1 MPSPTNSSI
10 TRLSMRSCAK
20 ASSSNSSTDRKERR
34 RLMTMTEDVAGFAA
48 AFSLVTAPAEL
59 LPRVREAFLDS
70 FAVMLAGSREESAR
84 IAARWIRTERAEGS
98 CAVIAQ
104 RDFRTS
110 PANAALANGVA
121 AHTLYY
127 DHFGHQSAVMVPCV
141 LAAGEAKGCSGREL
155 IEAYI
160 VGVEVSALLAKGMGK
175 EAQGI
180 GLHPAGVCGSL
191 GAAAAAGKIF
201 HLGSEQN
208 QIALGIA
215 ASLTAGLSQN
225 FGTMVKPLHLGNAA
239 RNGIMAAQLAAA
251 GFTANPQIFDQ
262 AGGFFGALSAE
273 ETSEKL
279 GKHFRFL
286 QPGIAFKAYPCP
298 YSSQRAVDAIIKI
311 AERHNMIPDDVTE
324 ITCAAAPKTFR
335 VLIHHRPTTSLEAK
349 FSLEYLLAAG
359 LKLRTIDEE
368 CFSPEHVNDPEM
380 RGLVEKVR
388 SIDAPLEREIP
399 GEGDVTVQVRT
410 RAAVFEE
417 TVTYAPGRPKN
428 PLTWERLAEKYRAC
442 ARQGE
447 IQEPTLSRSLEML
460 SRIED
465 IDDVRDLMRIFATQ
479 DLAREQVR

>member
-1 MPSPTNSSI
+1 M
-10 TRLSMRSCAK
+10 
-20 ASSSNSSTDRKERR
+20 
-34 RLMTMTEDVAGFAA
+34 
-48 AFSLVTAPAEL
+48 
-59 LPRVREAFLDS
+59 
-70 FAVMLAGSREESAR
+70 
-84 IAARWIRTERAEGS
+84 
-98 CAVIAQ
+98 IAQ

-121 AHTLYY
+121 AHTLDY

-201 HLGSEQN
+201 RLGPEQI

-311 AERHNMIPDDVTE
+311 AERHNVIPDDVTE

-417 TVTYAPGRPKN
+417 TVTYAPGHPKN

>member
-1 MPSPTNSSI
+1 
-10 TRLSMRSCAK
+10 
-20 ASSSNSSTDRKERR
+20 
-34 RLMTMTEDVAGFAA
+34 MTMTEDVTGFVA
-48 AFSLVTAPAEL
+48 AFSLRTAPAEL

-70 FAVMLAGSREESAR
+70 FGVMLAGSREESAQ
-84 IAARWIRTERAEGS
+84 IAARWIRSERAAGP

-121 AHTLYY
+121 AHTLDY

-141 LAAGEAKGCSGREL
+141 LAAGEAKGVIGREL

-175 EAQGI
+175 EAQEL

-191 GAAAAAGKIF
+191 GAAAAAAKIF
-201 HLGSEQN
+201 GLTREQI

-251 GFTANPQIFDQ
+251 GFTANPKILDQ
-262 AGGFFGALSAE
+262 RGGFFSALRAE

-279 GKHFRFL
+279 GKNFRFL

-298 YSSQRAVDAIIKI
+298 YSSQRAVAAIIKI
-311 AERHNMIPDDVTE
+311 SERHNLTPDDVSE
-324 ITCAAAPKTFR
+324 ITCAAAPNTFR

-359 LKLRTIDEE
+359 RSWRHLRAHSSSSHARPRGE
-368 CFSPEHVNDPEM
+368 SPQHRCAASTRNAWRRRRYRSGANP
-380 RGLVEKVR
+380 RGRVR
-388 SIDAPLEREIP
+388 RNGDLRSRSSKKSADLGKTRRKIP
-399 GEGDVTVQVRT
+399 RL
-410 RAAVFEE
+410 R
-417 TVTYAPGRPKN
+417 APGRSPRTGPF
-428 PLTWERLAEKYRAC
+428 PLVRDAKSDRGHRRRE
-442 ARQGE
+442 
-447 IQEPTLSRSLEML
+447 RSLAAFCDRRFAGE
-460 SRIED
+460 RAH
-465 IDDVRDLMRIFATQ
+465 VRR
-479 DLAREQVR
+479 R

>member
-1 MPSPTNSSI
+1 MS
-10 TRLSMRSCAK
+10 
-20 ASSSNSSTDRKERR
+20 
-34 RLMTMTEDVAGFAA
+34 MTEDIAGFAA
-48 AFSLVTAPAEL
+48 SFSLKTAPAEL

-70 FAVMLAGSREESAR
+70 FGVMLAGSREESAQ
-84 IAARWIRTERAEGS
+84 IAGRWVRSQGAEGQ
-98 CAVIAQ
+98 CAVVAQ
-104 RDFRTS
+104 RGFRTS
-110 PANAALANGVA
+110 AANAALANGVA
-121 AHTLYY
+121 AHTLDY

-141 LAAGEAKGCSGREL
+141 LAAGEFKGVNGREL

-160 VGVEVSALLAKGMGK
+160 VGVEISALLAKGMGK
-175 EAQGI
+175 EAQEL

-191 GAAAAAGKIF
+191 GAAAAAARIF
-201 HLGSEQN
+201 NLTPEQI
-208 QIALGIA
+208 QVALGIA

-239 RNGIMAAQLAAA
+239 RNGIMAAELASM
-251 GFTANPQIFDQ
+251 GFTANSKILDQ
-262 AGGFFGALSAE
+262 QGGFFSELKAE

-279 GKHFRFL
+279 GKNFRFL

-298 YSSQRAVDAIIKI
+298 YSSQRAVDATIKL
-311 AERHNMIPDDVTE
+311 AERHNVIPDDVTE

-359 LKLRTIDEE
+359 LVLRTINEE
-368 CFSPEHVNDPEM
+368 SFELNHVNDPVI

-388 SIDAPLEREIP
+388 VVDAPLQRETP

-410 RAAVFEE
+410 STALFEE
-417 TVTYAPGRPKN
+417 TVIYAPGHPKN
-428 PLTWERLAEKYRAC
+428 PLTWEKLAEKYRAC

-460 SRIED
+460 SRIDE
-465 IDDVRDLMRIFATQ
+465 IDAVRELMQLFVTGDSSAS
-479 DLAREQVR
+479 ASK